1 MKTLATRYQDIKL
14 GKFNEDGLVTS
25 DVIQTLEK
33 AGVQVKDS
41 ENSWRNFGDVLDE
54 LASKWNEFSEAD
66 QSAIGKALAG

>member
-1 MKTLATRYQDIKL
+1 MITRYQDVKL

-25 DVIQTLEK
+25 DVIKTLES

-41 ENSWRNFGDVLDE
+41 ENSWRDFGSVLDE
-54 LASKWNEFSEAD
+54 LASKWEGFSQAE